1 MEEWIGRR
9 RVEFGG
15 HEGNSPLSPIRLPLL
30 AKFVASATI
39 YVLVIPKRRSRPLS
53 NCVLNATCTDP
64 VRSTPDTEAS
74 PLLFYEGHLHPP
86 TQKPGRAA
94 EVPSPS
100 LSAVPPAFPCSS
112 CLGCGSICPATS
124 LSPGHPWEPP
134 GEPDAFIPSNQ
145 STQNEGGWDPDARSR

>member
-1 MEEWIGRR
+1 MDWQTEGGIWRSRR
-9 RVEFGG
+9 KFPSQPNTPSALSQVCGFS
-15 HEGNSPLSPIRLPLL
+15 HHLCPGNSQ
-30 AKFVASATI
+30 VE
-39 YVLVIPKRRSRPLS
+39 RSRPLS